1 MSELTKNTFL
11 ILFVLI
17 SFFSSAQSLNFSLN
31 KYREI
36 TAEEL
41 YMNNMKKITVTNLNN
56 HKLISYWNIKGFLEE
71 EVLVN
76 DSSINYKV
84 YFENGNV
91 YEEGS
96 YKNDLEPSGIWKW
109 YYSSGELH
117 STQDFNDVTG
127 NYISYFKN
135 GFVKEKGLRYKG
147 GLKIGEWKIYSNSGS
162 LLNTCF
168 YNKPYS
174 FYKENEILMEI
185 EPDSCT
191 KLLIEKKSD
200 YKKEL
205 DSIYHFFDSTYHLT
219 LSEHIILE
227 SCQDSKRK
235 HRCNAIY
242 FENKLK
248 KNSKYLNIENKSF
261 SILVML
267 KVSSNDKLE
276 EVRILN
282 GSGYDTVDEFII
294 KEIKKMS
301 FISGSLYKEK
311 VNSYCN
317 ISIRWQ

>member
-1 MSELTKNTFL
+1 MSELSKNTFL

-17 SFFSSAQSLNFSLN
+17 SFLSSAQSLNFSLN

-36 TAEEL
+36 TAEEF
-41 YMNNMKKITVTNLNN
+41 YMNDLKKITVTNLNN

-76 DSSINYKV
+76 DSSVSYKI

-96 YKNDLEPSGIWKW
+96 YKNDSEPSGIWKW
-109 YYSSGELH
+109 YYSSGELY
-117 STQDFNDVTG
+117 STQDFNDVIG

-135 GFVKEKGLRYKG
+135 GFVKEKGLRFKG
-147 GLKIGEWKIYSNSGS
+147 GLKIGKWKIYSNSGS

-174 FYKENEILMEI
+174 FYKENEIVMEI

-191 KLLIEKKSD
+191 TLLIEKKSN

-205 DSIYHFFDSTYHLT
+205 DSIYQFFDSTYHLI
-219 LSEHIILE
+219 LSEHITLE
-227 SCQDSKRK
+227 SCQDSKSK

-248 KNSKYLNIENKSF
+248 NNSKDLNIENKSF
-261 SILVML
+261 SIQVML

-282 GSGYDTVDEFII
+282 GSGYNAVDEFII

-301 FISGSLYKEK
+301 FISGMLFKEK
-311 VNSYCN
+311 VNSYYN
-317 ISIRWQ
+317 ISIQWQ